1 MKCEQSSRTEELQ
14 NTARQNVNKPKDIIK
29 RCIKSEKPSD
39 KRPCFC
45 EQRQDIMENK
55 RAKRR
60 V

>member
-1 MKCEQSSRTEELQ
+1 MSIQVEQR
-14 NTARQNVNKPKDIIK
+14 NRRQNVNKPIDIIK
-29 RCIKSEKPSD
+29 RCIKSEKSSD